1 MKDGPANMTDQ
12 LANLAELRE
21 EVRGLEEEEEE
32 EEEEGLMR
40 ERSLQFSNLPM
51 CPAFAGRAR
60 KADWQSWG
68 QSRYWDGGLFEPGL
82 VCVEGVT
89 GCSWW

>member
-21 EVRGLEEEEEE
+21 EDRGLEEGED
-32 EEEEGLMR
+32 LMR
-40 ERSLQFSNLPM
+40 GRSLQFSNLPM